1 MIYEPHTLCMHA
13 YEAVHI
19 TDVEKEFMAWEYS
32 RALLSFHKSGIKAT
46 EKMKLWTF
54 LLFLR
59 IARKRWTRFS
69 FLARDGML
77 VGVVWWWRYKNLL
90 ELRSELKGKQ
100 INETN
105 LLKFSFVLEII
116 SKFQTVRTRHSPIHP
131 IEKNIVKHIA
141 RSNYKNYL
149 LCAWEECP
157 EKWFMFFLSHSTV
170 GTFGCCRVT
179 RYPQRARNITRR
191 ERFEWGRQRS
201 INVSG
206 NWCAGAKVS
215 VHNYTMLQPLG
226 SARKLMILFHS
237 VAFSGSGKMGKT
249 L

>member
-1 MIYEPHTLCMHA
+1 MNFPP
-13 YEAVHI
+13 
-19 TDVEKEFMAWEYS
+19 
-32 RALLSFHKSGIKAT
+32 
-46 EKMKLWTF
+46 
-54 LLFLR
+54 
-59 IARKRWTRFS
+59 
-69 FLARDGML
+69 FLADSKKALNKIFVFSSRWN
-77 VGVVWWWRYKNLL
+77 VGGGGLMVTLQEFVG
-90 ELRSELKGKQ
+90 SELKGKQ